1 MTKFYYLLSSRLMV
15 MVLGEL
21 ISTYSTSA
29 LVDVVVLDG
38 QTSAVQAALVHVPG
52 EVALRS

>member
-1 MTKFYYLLSSRLMV
+1 MV

-38 QTSAVQAALVHVPG
+38 QTSAVKAALVHVPG